1 MDKEYIENLISDLY
15 VTKDVSPNQ
24 LKEPIQQTIDL
35 LDELLM
41 AGSIYID
48 EEM

>member
-1 MDKEYIENLISDLY
+1 MNKEYIEDLISDLY

-24 LKEPIQQTIDL
+24 LKEAIQQTIDL

-48 EEM
+48 EEV